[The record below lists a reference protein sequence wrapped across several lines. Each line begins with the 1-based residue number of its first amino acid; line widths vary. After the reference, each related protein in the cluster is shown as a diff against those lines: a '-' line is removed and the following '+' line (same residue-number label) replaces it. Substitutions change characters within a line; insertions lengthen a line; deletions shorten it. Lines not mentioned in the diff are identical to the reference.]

1 LAAGLVKNEFYDA
14 DKVKSLKFKT
24 KTPDGVSFESNMQNG
39 GKNKADVNLN
49 FKDGDM
55 EVRNKLDNKAVFTVD
70 STMFKVADGVDLGLK
85 FVTPACTE
93 TSAALFNTITPSVT
107 YKNADIDVKAALEVA
122 FDKDSA
128 IMPGSGCP
136 KLCLDVIGKV
146 MDDCKA
152 GLQIKDLTKADDALT
167 ADLELALVHNCSG
180 MEIQGHFLAKM
191 TKDSMFSPSS
201 LSATVHQTAGTT
213 KLGAEFSLATA
224 DKMDVGIKLAL
235 SHALTPTSDLK
246 SRVSLNQACTPVLDF
261 AWVQKF
267 DGKTLTLSHN
277 KDGDKTNYGMGCVI
291 EV

>member
-167 ADLELALVHNCSG
+167 ADLELALAHNCSG

-201 LSATVHQTAGTT
+201 LS
-213 KLGAEFSLATA
+213 ATA